1 MFATTYRE
9 VKARFSSEQYQK
21 LNEVCGALNL
31 SQTEVL
37 RRLISVCTPELI
49 QDVCG
54 VVPVHIEATFD
65 NPLDHIEGM
74 CNQHGLF
81 DCEECNPNPAS

>member
-9 VKARFSSEQYQK
+9 IKARFTGEQYQK

-54 VVPVHIEATFD
+54 IVPVRIEAVFD
-65 NPLDHIEGM
+65 NPLDHIKGM
-74 CNQHGLF
+74 CEAHGLF
-81 DCEECNPNPAS
+81 DCEECQSNV